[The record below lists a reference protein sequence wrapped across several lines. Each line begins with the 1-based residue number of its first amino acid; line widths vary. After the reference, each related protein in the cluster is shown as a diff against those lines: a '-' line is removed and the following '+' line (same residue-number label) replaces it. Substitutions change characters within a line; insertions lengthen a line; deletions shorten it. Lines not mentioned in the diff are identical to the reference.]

1 MRRRRDWLVLG
12 LVVAI
17 AAGLIGVVSA
27 ANGQAD
33 RPPLKAWGF
42 QPGTSASPVIPH
54 IAQAKMLVVR
64 LETPT
69 VTSVDNSPSG
79 TSVGDELALEGK
91 LVTIHGTPAGQLE
104 VHEAVTGIGPVTG
117 GRLQITFT
125 ALLGG
130 GQISGVGVARFNRPT
145 PALAIAGGTGKY
157 VGAHGELFVHNG
169 PHRTR
174 LTFVLLPR

>member
-1 MRRRRDWLVLG
+1 MWG

-17 AAGLIGVVSA
+17 AAGLIGVASA
-27 ANGQAD
+27 ASGQAD

-42 QPGTSASPVIPH
+42 QPGTSGSPAIPH
-54 IAQAKMLVVR
+54 IARAKMLVVR
-64 LETPT
+64 LGDVT
-69 VTSVDNSPSG
+69 VTSVDNPPSG

-91 LVTIHGTPAGQLE
+91 LVGLDGTPAGQLE
-104 VHEAVTGIGPVTG
+104 VHEAVTGMGPVTG
-117 GRLQITFT
+117 GRFQITFT

-130 GQISGVGVARFNRPT
+130 GQISGIGVTRFNRPT
-145 PALAIAGGTGKY
+145 PALAIIGGTGKY
-157 VGAHGELFVHNG
+157 LGARGEVFVHNG